1 MATNAGDFW
10 LKAAIQVGPF
20 AGGAPSDQQVAEL
33 LAKQPWAGWIG
44 NGEIPFQWETVDRPE
59 RASLA
64 LVHARVVTGC

>member
-33 LAKQPWAGWIG
+33 LAKQPWGG
-44 NGEIPFQWETVDRPE
+44 LDRE
-59 RASLA
+59 RRDP
-64 LVHARVVTGC
+64 VPVGDG